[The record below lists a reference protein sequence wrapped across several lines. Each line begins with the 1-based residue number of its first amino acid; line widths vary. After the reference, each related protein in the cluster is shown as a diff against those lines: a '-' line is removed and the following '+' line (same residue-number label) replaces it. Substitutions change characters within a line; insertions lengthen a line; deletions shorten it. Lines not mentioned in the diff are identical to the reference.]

1 MRTKFHRAIFS
12 IAELMTIAITVRA
25 QLSDGWREL
34 TTIPS
39 LRLQTSG
46 AFWGN
51 VFFVDGECYGYESGH
66 RILV

>member
-1 MRTKFHRAIFS
+1 
-12 IAELMTIAITVRA
+12 MTIAITVRA